1 MKYLF
6 LYTAITATFLFSC
19 KKHDLSS
26 ASQPDATTSASLKKD
41 IVIAPSKEGPIKNSV
56 KEVKWL
62 TIEEATKLSEK
73 EPRKIFV
80 DVYTDWCGWCKK
92 MDKSTLKDPAIM
104 AYLNKKYYA
113 VKLNA
118 ESSKSIN
125 YKGKVMTE
133 GELATRVFNATG
145 FPTTVYL
152 DPNMTVLQPVP
163 GYLEVDL
170 LNKILHYYGEDHYK
184 SVSWEKFQATFDS
197 DKK

>member
-1 MKYLF
+1 MRYLL
-6 LYTAITATFLFSC
+6 LYTAITTTFLFSC
-19 KKHDLSS
+19 KKKDLATTSK
-26 ASQPDATTSASLKKD
+26 PDATATVSLKKEAVD
-41 IVIAPSKEGPIKNSV
+41 PPKETPIPNSV

-62 TIEEATKLSEK
+62 SIEEATKLSEK

-104 AYLNKKYYA
+104 TYLNKKYYA

-118 ESSKSIN
+118 ESSKSIT

-133 GELATRVFNATG
+133 AELATRVFQATG

-163 GYLEVDL
+163 GFLEVDL

-184 SVSWEKFQATFDS
+184 NVSWEKFQATFDT